1 MDAMTYKID
10 MERLKF
16 LTDPANGSAAA
27 REIIKDSFSN
37 LQMCQVIVADRTLPA
52 PATGSFSVPS
62 PSEKL
67 PTT

>member
-1 MDAMTYKID
+1 MDSITYKID

-27 REIIKDSFSN
+27 RELIKDSFAN
-37 LQMCQVIVADRTLPA
+37 LQMCQVIVADRTLGGTP
-52 PATGSFSVPS
+52 TGSFSTPA

-67 PTT
+67 PA